1 MSQKQNEHVEIFI
14 EEELESNTY
23 EDFDMSQFISNM
35 DFHDDLMVPHLINY
49 GENYTVKELL
59 LICDY
64 YGIAKQLKMNK
75 CKKDEIIQILYQFES
90 DSNNEEIVFK
100 RKNMW
105 FYINELKNDKFM
117 KKYVLW

>member
-1 MSQKQNEHVEIFI
+1 MSQKQNEHVEFFI
-14 EEELESNTY
+14 EEELDPNTY

-35 DFHDDLMVPHLINY
+35 DFQDDLMVPHLINY
-49 GENYTVKELL
+49 SENYTVKELL